1 MDGPMQT
8 DIVTATSSLD
18 AALEA
23 LRARGLGLRRAS
35 EAPAPGHVTE
45 ALPTGQPELDAALRT
60 DGWPRGALALLDA
73 TPGSGAT
80 TLALGSLAAVQER
93 GGIVAWLDTPGV
105 FDPATAARLGVR
117 LEWLLVVRPASAAEA
132 VELAAWLARDR
143 LLDAM
148 ALDPGDGVVPRGAWD
163 RLATLLPRTETV
175 ALTLG
180 PGARAA
186 ESAAAIR
193 VALQRRAWLAA
204 GRDLVGQR
212 VAATVERH
220 RWALAGATAELD
232 LWFTEGRRTDAWL
245 RAAAEPAPVE
255 ALPER
260 RRHLVALSA

>member
-1 MDGPMQT
+1 MQT
-8 DIVTATSSLD
+8 DVVTATSSLD

-23 LRARGLGLRRAS
+23 LRARGLGLRRGS
-35 EAPAPGHVTE
+35 EAPAPGRIVE

-60 DGWPRGALALLDA
+60 GGWPRGSLAHLDA

-93 GGIVAWLDTPGV
+93 GGIVAWLDGPGT

-117 LEWLLVVRPASAAEA
+117 LEWLLVVRPASGPEA

-143 LLDAM
+143 LLDALV
-148 ALDPGDGVVPRGAWD
+148 LDPGATGSVARAAWD
-163 RLATLLPRTETV
+163 RLATLLPRTDSV

-180 PGARAA
+180 SGGG
-186 ESAAAIR
+186 AAASIR
-193 VALQRRAWLAA
+193 VALRRQAWLGV

-220 RWALAGATAELD
+220 RWALAGATATLD
-232 LWFTEGRRTDAWL
+232 LWFGEGRRIDPWL
-245 RAAAEPAPVE
+245 RATAEPAPVE
-255 ALPER
+255 ILPER
-260 RRHLVALSA
+260 RRHLTALSA